1 MTTDTN
7 NKKTK
12 DPKHIVAVFGLIR
25 NSASEVLM
33 VENQH
38 RGWEIPGGKVEEG
51 EDLIQAL
58 RREILEETGVKVEI
72 GSLVGVYSRLKPPF
86 MVLLGFVGKY
96 QSGTLVTSEESHVV
110 EWVKCGQVIARIS
123 HPAIRDRVQDLLTDN
138 GKVIYRSYSTDPYR
152 IHNQCY
158 L

>member
-12 DPKHIVAVFGLIR
+12 VPKHSVAVFGLIR

-33 VENQH
+33 ILSPH
-38 RGWEIPGGKVEEG
+38 RGWEIPGGQVEEG
-51 EDLIQAL
+51 EDLIRAL
-58 RREILEETGVKVEI
+58 VREILEETGVKTEI
-72 GSLVGVYSRLKPPF
+72 GSLVGIYSRLKPPF
-86 MVLLGFVGKY
+86 MVLLGFVGEY
-96 QSGTLVTSEESHVV
+96 HSGNLVTSGESHAV

-123 HPAIRDRVQDLLTDN
+123 HPVIRDRVQDLLTDN

-152 IHNQCY
+152 IHDQCY